1 MTASK
6 SYRAPS
12 GKAPTPEPPTAAPRH
27 AGPAQTPPCR
37 KTLVLTPVSLPVN
50 QQRHYFNL
58 ISILLKQPVIP
69 EIKPESNRTKVK
81 LFKHCGLLPRM
92 PVGLFG

>member
-6 SYRAPS
+6 SFRAPS

-27 AGPAQTPPCR
+27 AGPARTPPYR

-50 QQRHYFNL
+50 QQRHCFNL
-58 ISILLKQPVIP
+58 ISIPLKQPVIP
-69 EIKPESNRTKVK
+69 EIKSNQNTNRTN
-81 LFKHCGLLPRM
+81 G
-92 PVGLFG
+92 

>member
-27 AGPAQTPPCR
+27 AGLAQTPPYK
-37 KTLVLTPVSLPVN
+37 KTLVPRPVSLPVN
-50 QQRHYFNL
+50 QKRHYLNS
-58 ISILLKQPVIP
+58 ISIPLKQPAVTEINP
-69 EIKPESNRTKVK
+69 EYQSNKR
-81 LFKHCGLLPRM
+81 
-92 PVGLFG
+92 

>member
-27 AGPAQTPPCR
+27 AEPAQTPPYR
-37 KTLVLTPVSLPVN
+37 KTQVLWPVSLPVN
-50 QQRHYFNL
+50 QQRHYLNS
-58 ISILLKQPVIP
+58 ISIPLKQPAVT
-69 EIKPESNRTKVK
+69 EIKPEYQSNKGKV
-81 LFKHCGLLPRM
+81 
-92 PVGLFG
+92 V